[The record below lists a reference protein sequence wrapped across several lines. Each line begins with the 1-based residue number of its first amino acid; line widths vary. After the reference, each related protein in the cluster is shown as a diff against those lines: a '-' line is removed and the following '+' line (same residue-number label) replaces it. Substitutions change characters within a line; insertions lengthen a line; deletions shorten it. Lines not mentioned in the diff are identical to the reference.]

1 MTILVA
7 NADTAEVG
15 LSTTTLVFTPA
26 NWNTTQTIVVTGVDE
41 AVRDG
46 DKTVNI
52 TFSIDDPN
60 SDDLFDPLK

>member
-7 NADTAEVG
+7 NADLAEVG

-26 NWNTTQTIVVTGVDE
+26 NWNVTQTIVVSGVDE

-46 DKTVNI
+46 DKIVDHHFFN
-52 TFSIDDPN
+52 
-60 SDDLFDPLK
+60 